1 MSQKK
6 MVYYIAFPA
15 FMFLLCVFT
24 YQLGFK
30 RGISHSKKEQINKVL
45 DELEKTEIDED
56 SKLTYY
62 QELHEEKNPIVE
74 QINADQEKKAGPS
87 VSQNTPTPKT
97 TTTVSSAAP
106 NTTKT
111 SNAESTSSTSIQVG
125 AFKDLGKADEL
136 IDRLKNSGFDAY
148 TKPVLSKGNEL
159 YRVLVKSSKSD
170 VAKTQSK
177 LLNHGYSNTFV
188 VTK

>member
-1 MSQKK
+1 

-15 FMFLLCVFT
+15 FTFLLCVFT

-30 RGISHSKKEQINKVL
+30 RGISHSKKEQISKVL

-74 QINADQEKKAGPS
+74 QINADQEKKAAPT
-87 VSQNTPTPKT
+87 VSQNAPTAKT

-106 NTTKT
+106 TSASTKT
-111 SNAESTSSTSIQVG
+111 SATESASSTSIQVG
-125 AFKDLGKADEL
+125 AFTDLGKADEL

>member
-1 MSQKK
+1 

-15 FMFLLCVFT
+15 FTFLLCVFT

-30 RGISHSKKEQINKVL
+30 RGISHSKKEQITKVL
-45 DELEKTEIDED
+45 DELEKTEVDED

-74 QINADQEKKAGPS
+74 QINADQEKKAAPA
-87 VSQNTPTPKT
+87 VPQNAPTAKT

-106 NTTKT
+106 TTTPASTKT
-111 SNAESTSSTSIQVG
+111 PATESASSTSIQVG
-125 AFKDLGKADEL
+125 AFTDLGKADEL